1 MCVLYVDNFYKR
13 AMTFWE
19 LPSQDFEEKNSF
31 QLFLLSG
38 DTARLLWPKST
49 ATNLTGILRP
59 PEAFEKV
66 SI

>member
-38 DTARLLWPKST
+38 DTARLL
-49 ATNLTGILRP
+49 
-59 PEAFEKV
+59 
-66 SI
+66 